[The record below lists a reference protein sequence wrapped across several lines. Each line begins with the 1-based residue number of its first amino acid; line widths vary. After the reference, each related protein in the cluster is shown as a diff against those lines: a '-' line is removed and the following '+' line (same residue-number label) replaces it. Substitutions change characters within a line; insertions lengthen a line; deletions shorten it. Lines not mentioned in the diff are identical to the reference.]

1 MKKYLWYISLTIFLF
16 LEWFFPIFTYFALQT
31 LPIFWL
37 IALSTLIGFLFWLII
52 FIKEKLYVQYHKKE
66 ILFPTFLSVLFL
78 WSAWVMY
85 FFWIKY
91 SSPSTASIL
100 LLLQTF
106 YAFVI
111 FNLLWK
117 EDYSIKQVLW
127 ALLMLVGWIVIL
139 YKWDSFVNLWALIM
153 IITSLFFTIWSY
165 YTKKASLAWA
175 NPFFLLINRNLL
187 MLIATTILAF
197 VFVGPVDISLIK
209 HNIVWIILIWFFIL
223 FLSKTLWIVSL
234 SKLDWFVAISML
246 PIIPLLVMIFSFIV
260 LQKYPTYQE
269 VLWFIPIFIGAILLL
284 KKR

>member
-1 MKKYLWYISLTIFLF
+1 MKKHYWYISLTIFLF

-31 LPIFWL
+31 FPIFWL
-37 IALSTLIGFLFWLII
+37 IALSTLIWFLFWLII
-52 FIKEKLYVQYHKKE
+52 FIKEKLYVQYLKKE
-66 ILFPTFLSVLFL
+66 ILFPTFLSVIFL
-78 WSAWVMY
+78 WTAWVMY

-117 EDYSIKQVLW
+117 EEYTIKQVYW
-127 ALLMLVGWIVIL
+127 AILMFIWWIIIL
-139 YKWDSFVNLWALIM
+139 YKWDSFINLWAFIM

-165 YTKKASLAWA
+165 YTKKASLNWA
-175 NPFFLLINRNLL
+175 NPFFLLINRNFM

-197 VFVGPVDISLIK
+197 LYAWPLDINVIK
-209 HNIVWIILIWFFIL
+209 QNVVWIILIWFFIL
-223 FLSKTLWIVSL
+223 FLSKTLWIVAL

-246 PIIPLLVMIFSFIV
+246 PIIPLLVMVFSFMI
-260 LQKYPTYQE
+260 LQKNPSSQE
-269 VLWFIPIFIGAILLL
+269 VLWFIPIFIWAFLLL
-284 KKR
+284 KKM